1 MNERAPPREK
11 TTFITPTMHTSLLA
25 VVSACGVATA
35 SAQEKPIELANG
47 PGREIVEKYCGNGCH
62 SLDYIT
68 MNSPILDD
76 KGWTSE
82 LNKMIDV
89 FGAPIKPDETRIIVD
104 YLVKN
109 YGTEA
114 DVRSTQGR

>member
-1 MNERAPPREK
+1 
-11 TTFITPTMHTSLLA
+11 
-25 VVSACGVATA
+25 
-35 SAQEKPIELANG
+35 
-47 PGREIVEKYCGNGCH
+47 
-62 SLDYIT
+62 

-82 LNKMIDV
+82 VNKMIDV
-89 FGAPIKPDETRIIVD
+89 FGAPIKPDETRSIVD

-109 YGTEA
+109 YGPGA

>member
-1 MNERAPPREK
+1 MSVNARTPPREK
-11 TTFITPTMHTSLLA
+11 AALMPTSLVG
-25 VVSACGVATA
+25 VVSACVVATA
-35 SAQEKPIELANG
+35 SAQEKSIELAIG
-47 PGREIVEKYCGNGCH
+47 PGQEIVEIYCGNSCH
-62 SLDYIT
+62 SFDYIT
-68 MNSPILDD
+68 MNSPMLDD

-82 LNKMIDV
+82 VNKMIEA

-109 YGTEA
+109 YGTGA

>member
-1 MNERAPPREK
+1 ML
-11 TTFITPTMHTSLLA
+11 TSLVG
-25 VVSACGVATA
+25 VVGACVVAIA
-35 SAQEKPIELANG
+35 SAQENAIELASA
-47 PGREIVEKYCGNGCH
+47 PGREIVEKSCNSCH
-62 SLDYIT
+62 SLEYIT

-76 KGWTSE
+76 KGWTGE
-82 LNKMIDV
+82 VNKMIEA

-114 DVRSTQGR
+114 DLRSTQSR